1 MEVDTAP
8 STPQRDPELWFE
20 DGNLVLQAGNSQFR
34 VYRGILAA
42 RSPIFQDML
51 SFPQPPDSEMVDG
64 CPLVRLPDA
73 ENEVSEFLKA
83 IFIPEYFLPF
93 PALTKFDII
102 VGCLRLSHKY
112 EVDYLRRRA
121 LIHLSSRYRTTLS
134 EWDSGLNSYSYSCS
148 SDLSPLRLISWMWP
162 DDDTFQICVIQLA
175 REVDALWL
183 LPTAFYDLS
192 SSFNNAWHGGG
203 LGREIFHSAVYNG
216 TPTSLS
222 VQDQDCFLQG
232 HTIQT
237 RATTRD
243 IVKFLFYPPDIE
255 GCTSSACSG
264 NRLNRLRV
272 EWDDLHDN
280 SPPPLD
286 VWVEDD
292 WESLE
297 EDVCRTCIAVLRRTH
312 AEARQAFWDALPE
325 MYGLPP
331 WEELKKMKAAA
342 IGNDVFSP

>member
-1 MEVDTAP
+1 MEVNTAP
-8 STPQRDPELWFE
+8 SRLQRDPELWFE
-20 DGNLVLQAGNSQFR
+20 DGNLVLQAENSQFR

-42 RSPIFQDML
+42 RSPVFHSML
-51 SFPQPPDSEMVDG
+51 SFPQPPDSELVDG
-64 CPLVRLPDA
+64 CPLVHLPDA
-73 ENEVSEFLKA
+73 ESEVAEFLSA

-93 PALTKFDII
+93 PALTTFNII
-102 VGCLRLSHKY
+102 VDCLRLSHKY

-121 LIHLSSRYRTTLS
+121 LIHLSSQYRTTLS
-134 EWDSGLNSYSYSCS
+134 EWDSGLNSYSYSRS

-162 DDDTFQICVIQLA
+162 DDDAFQICVIQLA

-192 SSFNNAWHGGG
+192 SSYDQHG
-203 LGREIFHSAVYNG
+203 RKIFHGVVYNG
-216 TPTSLS
+216 TPTSLC
-222 VQDQDCFLQG
+222 VQDQDSLLQG
-232 HTIQT
+232 HAIQT

-243 IVKFLFYPPDIE
+243 IMKFLFYPPDIE

-272 EWDDLHDN
+272 EWDDLHDHCL
-280 SPPPLD
+280 PPLD

-297 EDVCRTCIAVLRRTH
+297 EDVCRTCITEMKRTH

-342 IGNDVFSP
+342 IGNDLFSP